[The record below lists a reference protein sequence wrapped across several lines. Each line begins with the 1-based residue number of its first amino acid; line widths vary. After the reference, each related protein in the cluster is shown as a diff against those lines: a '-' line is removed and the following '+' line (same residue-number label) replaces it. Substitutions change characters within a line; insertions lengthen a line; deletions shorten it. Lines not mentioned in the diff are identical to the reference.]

1 MMPRYRHPPRK
12 SAAPAAPPQVASP
25 EAAGDPIL
33 ISDLSSEFGVTARA
47 LRFYE
52 ENGLLRPRRK
62 GNIRLYSQ
70 RDRQKVGLILLLRS
84 AGFGVNDI
92 VDHIVE
98 GPGRDD
104 PVRLALDA
112 DQVRAKIA
120 ENRALLETTQ
130 EAIALLE
137 RWLVILERGEDIPT
151 S

>member
-1 MMPRYRHPPRK
+1 MPRYRHPPRIAAAF
-12 SAAPAAPPQVASP
+12 AAPSQAAFP

-33 ISDLSSEFGVTARA
+33 ISDLCSEYGVTARA

-70 RDRQKVGLILLLRS
+70 RDRDKVRLILLLRS

-104 PVRLALDA
+104 PVRIALGTA
-112 DQVRAKIA
+112 QIRAKLE
-120 ENRALLETTQ
+120 ENRTLLNTTQ
-130 EAIALLE
+130 EAVTLLE
-137 RWLVILERGEDIPT
+137 TWLSALERGEDIP
-151 S
+151 

>member
-12 SAAPAAPPQVASP
+12 TAVPAAPPQTASP
-25 EAAGDPIL
+25 EAASDPIL
-33 ISDLSSEFGVTARA
+33 ISDLCSEYGVTARA

-70 RDRQKVGLILLLRS
+70 RDRDKVRLILLLRS

-92 VDHIVE
+92 VAHIAE

-104 PVRLALDA
+104 PVRIALGPA
-112 DQVRAKIA
+112 QIKAKLE
-120 ENRALLETTQ
+120 ENRTLLQTTEEAVTLLET
-130 EAIALLE
+130 
-137 RWLVILERGEDIPT
+137 WLSALERGEQIP
-151 S
+151 